1 MPPKPKKRRTSA
13 RAATVEAT
21 WVGAS
26 LGTLNGDTYYGSA
39 TVGSPSIQVDQHAV
53 VALGVEGATE
63 EEPTLAFVNL
73 FWETTDEQ
81 KRMEVRYLKY
91 THSLPTALKKQAKLS
106 TTRDALAVV
115 ETTNIDELPVTAIL
129 RVVDMTPFTCTQL
142 YSTLTNSL
150 TQLPAPSREALVSR
164 SYVYSHRL
172 KQKGLSQGPEASAA
186 TASDDTEQQLQIA
199 CDQLQLSSIPEK
211 LIGREDE
218 RQQIYRTL
226 HSAIQDGHGDPI
238 YISGLPG
245 MGKTATVKEI
255 IGSLER
261 LRDAQELPD
270 FAWIEVNGLH
280 MPKPDLAYSIIWK
293 ALEKHQFAAK
303 SFNPKKARECLH
315 ALFSK
320 ASAARPALVLLL
332 DEMDF
337 MLAGKNTVLYNLL
350 EWQSMATSK
359 LVLVGIANIM
369 DLPERLPPK
378 LRSRFGVH
386 RIAFRSY
393 THTQIE
399 AIVTQRLSTLRVFE
413 PGAVNLV
420 AKTLAHQSGDI
431 RKALMVCKAAAER
444 TLRRFQET
452 KTDGVVTARDV
463 EAAQLSMSQS
473 PLTLRLKHCS
483 SIECVFLLA
492 LYRELKLHGGASG
505 EVSSALFEAV
515 ATRVETLCR
524 TAGLSRIPTY
534 KELQAVCDELCRSD
548 VLRVLKSPGTVDNPN
563 LSLTF
568 SHEELQDAFGNH
580 PIGRTMLWT

>member
-1 MPPKPKKRRTSA
+1 MPPKSKKRRV
-13 RAATVEAT
+13 AAAEDA

-26 LGTLNGDTYYGSA
+26 LGTINGERYYASALVNTGSGD
-39 TVGSPSIQVDQHAV
+39 VVQVDQHMV
-53 VALGVEGATE
+53 VVVDGGSEAK
-63 EEPTLAFVNL
+63 PTLALVNL
-73 FWETTDEQ
+73 FWEDAAGA
-81 KRMEVRYLKY
+81 KGMEVRYLMY
-91 THSLPTALKKQAKLS
+91 THDLPASLKKQAKL
-106 TTRDALAVV
+106 TTTNDPFAVV
-115 ETTNIDELPVTAIL
+115 ETTDVDELPLADIVRL
-129 RVVDMTPFTCTQL
+129 VDMADYACTLL
-142 YSTLTNSL
+142 YSKLTSSL
-150 TQLPAPSREALVSR
+150 TQLPSSSIEARASRA
-164 SYVYSHRL
+164 YVYSHRL
-172 KQKGLSQGPEASAA
+172 KQKGLPQPHDVLRTE
-186 TASDDTEQQLQIA
+186 TETLDDTEQQLQSA

-218 RQQIYRTL
+218 RRQIYRTV

-261 LRDAQELPD
+261 LRDAQKLQD
-270 FAWIEVNGLH
+270 FSWIEVNGLH

-293 ALEKHQFAAK
+293 ALEKHHFAAK

-320 ASAARPALVLLL
+320 TSSARPVLVLLL

-359 LVLVGIANIM
+359 LILIGIANIM

-399 AIVTQRLSTLRVFE
+399 AIVAQRLSTLHVFE
-413 PGAVNLV
+413 SGAVDLV

-431 RKALMVCKAAAER
+431 RKALMVCKAATEA
-444 TLRRFQET
+444 TLRRYQAT
-452 KTDGVVTARDV
+452 KTHGTVTAKDV
-463 EAAQLSMSQS
+463 EGAQLSMSQS
-473 PLTLRLKHCS
+473 PLTMRLKHCS
-483 SIECVFLLA
+483 VIECVFLLA
-492 LYRELKLHGGASG
+492 LYRELKMHA
-505 EVSSALFEAV
+505 VSSAHFDAIT
-515 ATRVETLCR
+515 TRVETLSK
-524 TAGLSRIPTY
+524 TAGLPRIPSY
-534 KELQAVCDELCRSD
+534 KELQHVCEELCRSD
-548 VLRVLKSPGTVDNPN
+548 VLRVLKGQGTLANPA

-580 PIGRTMLWT
+580 PIGRSMLWT

>member
-1 MPPKPKKRRTSA
+1 MPPKSKKRRV
-13 RAATVEAT
+13 AAAEDA
-21 WVGAS
+21 WVGAP
-26 LGTLNGDTYYGSA
+26 LGTINGETYYASA
-39 TVGSPSIQVDQHAV
+39 LVNTQSGDVVQVDQHMVVV
-53 VALGVEGATE
+53 VAGGSEAR
-63 EEPTLAFVNL
+63 PTLALVNL
-73 FWETTDEQ
+73 FWEDPAGA
-81 KRMEVRYLKY
+81 KGMEVRYLMY
-91 THSLPTALKKQAKLS
+91 THKLPAALKKQAKLK
-106 TTRDALAVV
+106 TTNDPFAVV
-115 ETTNIDELPVTAIL
+115 ETTDVDELPLADIVRL
-129 RVVDMTPFTCTQL
+129 VDMADYACTQL
-142 YSTLTNSL
+142 YSTLTSSL
-150 TQLPAPSREALVSR
+150 TQLPSLSLEARASRA
-164 SYVYSHRL
+164 YVYSHRL
-172 KQKGLSQGPEASAA
+172 KQKGLPQPHDVLRGHRTEM
-186 TASDDTEQQLQIA
+186 TALDDTEQQLQSA

-218 RQQIYRTL
+218 RRQIYRTV

-255 IGSLER
+255 IGSLEK
-261 LRDAQELPD
+261 LRDAQKLPD
-270 FAWIEVNGLH
+270 FSWIEVNGLH

-303 SFNPKKARECLH
+303 SFNPKRARECLH

-320 ASAARPALVLLL
+320 ASAGRPALVLLL

-378 LRSRFGVH
+378 LRSRFGAH

-399 AIVTQRLSTLRVFE
+399 AIVTQRLSTLHVFE
-413 PGAVNLV
+413 PGAVDLV

-431 RKALMVCKAAAER
+431 RKALMVCKAAAEA
-444 TLRRFQET
+444 TLRRYQET
-452 KTDGVVTARDV
+452 KTHGIVTAKDV
-463 EAAQLSMSQS
+463 EGAQLSMSQS
-473 PLTLRLKHCS
+473 PLTMRLKHCS
-483 SIECVFLLA
+483 VIECVFLLA
-492 LYRELKLHGGASG
+492 LYRELKMHS
-505 EVSSALFEAV
+505 VSSAHFEAV
-515 ATRVETLCR
+515 TTRVETLSK
-524 TAGLSRIPTY
+524 TAGLPRIPSY
-534 KELQAVCDELCRSD
+534 KDLQLVCEELCRSD
-548 VLRVLKSPGTVDNPN
+548 VLRVLKGQGTLANPA

-580 PIGRTMLWT
+580 PIGRAMLWT